1 MQERSIHNVGPLP
14 DGGIETLEN
23 SKSRPQ
29 RVWNKISEEIG
40 SAGSPS
46 PKNQNQNS
54 NQSRF
59 YQAVHASFTKK
70 VCAVCPKQKDHNRQH
85 MVVRALALVVALVAA
100 T

>member
-29 RVWNKISEEIG
+29 RDWNKISEEIG

-59 YQAVHASFTKK
+59 YQAVGRSGF
-70 VCAVCPKQKDHNRQH
+70 R
-85 MVVRALALVVALVAA
+85 LALTDRTLKMLIAVTRLRGSRGVK
-100 T
+100 

>member
-40 SAGSPS
+40 SAGGF
-46 PKNQNQNS
+46 
-54 NQSRF
+54 QS
-59 YQAVHASFTKK
+59 
-70 VCAVCPKQKDHNRQH
+70 
-85 MVVRALALVVALVAA
+85 
-100 T
+100 